1 MGTEVTM
8 YRSTICRE
16 DSQQQSG
23 TRIVWRVI
31 SFAAILG
38 AGLARA
44 QDASQRPLIEH
55 LSNSPPRESL
65 FGSNSVL
72 ASQSSL
78 QTNNDAA
85 VPGVKVP
92 RKELTS
98 GDRWEKFEAEF
109 GTPQKDP
116 SLIKGSMESAK
127 YQLDRALF
135 GMQELVKD
143 VQAAVSFDC
152 ELRSLGRS
160 QAPNDRSS
168 ASSVP
173 IPLWDTME
181 RARFQS
187 DIDLNMAA
195 GRAFV
200 GVRLVLPIGN

>member
-1 MGTEVTM
+1 MPG
-8 YRSTICRE
+8 STICRE
-16 DSQQQSG
+16 AGQQQSG
-23 TRIVWRVI
+23 TRHVWRVI

-44 QDASQRPLIEH
+44 QEASQRPLIEH
-55 LSNSPPRESL
+55 VSNSLPRESSSV
-65 FGSNSVL
+65 SNSVL
-72 ASQSSL
+72 ASQSL
-78 QTNNDAA
+78 RGTNNDAA

-92 RKELTS
+92 PKELTS
-98 GDRWEKFEAEF
+98 GDRWEKFETEF

-116 SLIKGSMESAK
+116 SLMKGSMESAK
-127 YQLDRALF
+127 YQLDRSLF
-135 GMQELVKD
+135 GMQEFAQN
-143 VQAAVSFDC
+143 VQTAVSFDY

-160 QAPNDRSS
+160 PAPHNRSS

-187 DIDLNMAA
+187 DIDLNTAG

-200 GVRLVLPIGN
+200 GVRLTLPLGN